1 MDPLDVLSDIWRDA
15 GCPADALDSL
25 RLTGAEP
32 VLPSSFRVGTA
43 AQATIAAATLAAAE
57 FWRLQTGS
65 RQRVTVDMRHA
76 AAEFRSERYLRVD
89 DGPPPPL
96 WDKIAGVYRAGD
108 GRWLRIH
115 TNFPRHREGLLALL
129 GCDYDRDAVSGALS
143 GWEAEALETAAAE
156 AGLLVAMMRSP
167 AEWDAH
173 AQAPAV
179 AAGPLLSIER
189 IGDAP
194 PEQPAPGERPLSG
207 VRVLDLTRV
216 IAGPV
221 CGRALAAHGADVM
234 RVTAPHLPS
243 MAPLVID
250 AGRGKL
256 SAHIDLR
263 EAAGRRTLKELLG
276 QADVFVQGY
285 RPGAIAK
292 LGFSPEACAAARPGI
307 VYVSLSAYGGTGP
320 WAAKRGFDSLVQTAT
335 GFNHMEAEATGAE
348 DPKPLPCQALDH
360 ASGYLMAFGAIVAL
374 MRRARDGGSWSV
386 GVSLARTGQ
395 WLKGLGRIEDG
406 FDCAETAVEDVADLM
421 EESSS
426 GFGRLLTVKHAGL
439 LSETP
444 PTWARPSMP
453 LGSHPPRWET

>member
-1 MDPLDVLSDIWRDA
+1 MDPLEVLSQIWRDA
-15 GCPADALDSL
+15 GCPAEALGCL

-57 FWRLQTGS
+57 FWRLRAGS
-65 RQRVTVDMRHA
+65 RQQVTVDMRHA
-76 AAEFRSERYLRVD
+76 ATEFRSERYLRVD

-108 GRWLRIH
+108 GRWVRIH
-115 TNFPRHREGLLALL
+115 TNFPRHRQGLLALL
-129 GCDYDRDAVSGALS
+129 GCDYDRDAVSAALA
-143 GWEAEALETAAAE
+143 GWEAEALETAADE
-156 AGLLVAMMRSP
+156 AGLLIAMMRSP
-167 AEWDAH
+167 AEWESH
-173 AQAPAV
+173 PQAPAV

-194 PEQPAPGERPLSG
+194 PTQPAPGERPLSG

-221 CGRALAAHGADVM
+221 CGRALAAHGADVL

-263 EAAGRRTLKELLG
+263 EAGGRRTLEDLLG
-276 QADVFVQGY
+276 EADVFVQGY
-285 RPGAIAK
+285 RPGAIDK
-292 LGFSPEACAAARPGI
+292 LGFSPQAVASARPGI
-307 VYVSLSAYGGTGP
+307 VYVSLSAYGRAGP

-335 GFNHMEAEATGAE
+335 GFNHMEAEAIGA
-348 DPKPLPCQALDH
+348 DGPKPLPCQALDH

-386 GVSLARTGQ
+386 RVSLARTGH

-406 FDCAETAVEDVADLM
+406 FDCADPAVEDVADLM
-421 EESSS
+421 EESGS
-426 GFGRLLTVKHAGL
+426 GFGRLRTVKHAGL

-444 PTWARPSMP
+444 PYWARPSMP
-453 LGSHPPRWET
+453 LGSHPPRWPN

>member
-1 MDPLDVLSDIWRDA
+1 MEPLEVLSEIWRDA
-15 GCPADALDSL
+15 GCPAEALDNL
-25 RLTGAEP
+25 RLRGAEP

-57 FWRLQTGS
+57 LWRLGTGS

-76 AAEFRSERYLRVD
+76 AAEFRSESYLRVD

-108 GRWLRIH
+108 GRWVRIH
-115 TNFPRHREGLLALL
+115 TNFPRHRQGTLALL
-129 GCDYDRDAVSGALS
+129 GCDYDRDAVSETIA
-143 GWEAEALETAAAE
+143 GWNAEALETAADE

-167 AEWDAH
+167 GEWENH
-173 AQAPAV
+173 PQAPAV

-189 IGDAP
+189 IGAAP
-194 PEQPAPGERPLSG
+194 PEPPAPGERPLSG

-221 CGRALAAHGADVM
+221 CGRTLAAHGADVL

-263 EAAGRRTLKELLG
+263 QAAGRRTLKDLLG
-276 QADVFVQGY
+276 EADIFVQGY

-292 LGFSPEACAAARPGI
+292 MGFSPHAVASARPGI
-307 VYVSLSAYGGTGP
+307 VYVSLSAYGQAGP

-335 GFNHMEAEATGAE
+335 GFNHMEAEAIGA
-348 DPKPLPCQALDH
+348 DGPKALPCQALDH

-374 MRRARDGGSWSV
+374 MRRAREGGSWSV

-406 FDCAETAVEDVADLM
+406 FDCADPAVEDVADLM
-421 EESSS
+421 EESGS
-426 GFGRLLTVKHAGL
+426 GFGRLRTVKHAGL

-453 LGSHPPRWET
+453 LGSHPPEWPN